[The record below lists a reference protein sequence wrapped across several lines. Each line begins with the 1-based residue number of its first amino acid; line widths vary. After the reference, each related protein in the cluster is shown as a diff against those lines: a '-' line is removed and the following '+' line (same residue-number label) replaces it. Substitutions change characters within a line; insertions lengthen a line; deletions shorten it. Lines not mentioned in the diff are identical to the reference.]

1 MGKAIRPYTN
11 CCRIQFLIFCF
22 LLFFDTALLSDD
34 IPIPVNPV
42 EPSVNTTSFELS
54 NQIQDIKVSA
64 SISIQGMDEKKHI
77 ALFPQRNSVV
87 EVFSSDFPGKR
98 DVKLED
104 ISSFEI
110 TRWLG
115 NKEKKGSF
123 IFYPDRYILTLKNGE
138 KINVNKN
145 IPLFNTIRIVS
156 DKGEKILFSCFYDY
170 LKKGQWINRDE
181 KFDRLESTLPVKGCI
196 TAFKVN

>member
-1 MGKAIRPYTN
+1 MGKAIGSYAN

-34 IPIPVNPV
+34 IPVPVNPI
-42 EPSVNTTSFELS
+42 EPSVDIASFES
-54 NQIQDIKVSA
+54 FNQVQDIKVSA
-64 SISIQGMDEKKHI
+64 SISIQGIGEKKYVVI
-77 ALFPQRNSVV
+77 FPKTGSAV
-87 EVFSSDFPGKR
+87 EIFSSDFPGKR
-98 DVKLED
+98 NVKLED
-104 ISSFEI
+104 IFSFEI

-115 NKEKKGSF
+115 NKDKEESF
-123 IFYPDRYILTLKNGE
+123 VFYPDRYILTLKNGE

-156 DKGEKILFSCFYDY
+156 DKGERFLFSCFYDY
-170 LKKGQWINRDE
+170 FKKGQWINRDE
-181 KFDRLESTLPVKGCI
+181 KSADLQSSVPVKGCI

>member
-1 MGKAIRPYTN
+1 MGKAIGSYTN
-11 CCRIQFLIFCF
+11 CCRIQFLIFFF

-42 EPSVNTTSFELS
+42 EPSVDIASFES
-54 NQIQDIKVSA
+54 FNQVQDINVSA
-64 SISIQGMDEKKHI
+64 SISIQGIGEKKHVVI
-77 ALFPQRNSVV
+77 FPKTASVV
-87 EVFSSDFPGKR
+87 EIFSGDFPGKR

-104 ISSFEI
+104 IFSFEI
-110 TRWLG
+110 TRWSG
-115 NKEKKGSF
+115 NKEKEGSF
-123 IFYPDRYILTLKNGE
+123 IFYPDRYTLTLKKGE

-156 DKGEKILFSCFYDY
+156 DKGEKFLFSCFYDY
-170 LKKGQWINRDE
+170 LKKGQWVNRDE
-181 KFDRLESTLPVKGCI
+181 KSSDLESFVPVKGCV